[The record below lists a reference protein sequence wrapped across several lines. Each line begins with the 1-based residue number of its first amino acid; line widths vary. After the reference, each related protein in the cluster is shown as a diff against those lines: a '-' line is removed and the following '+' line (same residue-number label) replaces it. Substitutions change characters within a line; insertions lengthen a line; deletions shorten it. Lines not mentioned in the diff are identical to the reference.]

1 MKKLLAILLALTLAL
16 GMLPGALA
24 EAEAVKIVYAFNG
37 NGMQTDTALVQEA
50 LNEWLKSHE
59 GYEHISIEL
68 QPYANKELASAI
80 TLAQA
85 SGEQID
91 ICNSYGVS
99 LGDYVADGYAIPL
112 DDLLANTDIPAELPE
127 WLLDLGKYN
136 GVTYFVPNYQ
146 NPANV
151 RTLQIPVEYAQ
162 YYEGGVEALQAVW
175 LNPESTTKDK
185 MATLEEF
192 VLAVR
197 EGTGKETKWAQAPIY
212 PGEFYPFDQ
221 LNGTNIIVLADSA
234 EAICTWQQDW
244 FKDVLE
250 VMGEWYSKGIVHPD
264 CATYTATDY
273 MNENFLNDE
282 SFVYAFGNG
291 MANTAEEATKI
302 NIITSNG
309 IEQYQIPIWNEYF
322 TTYSWGAGGN
332 WITATC
338 EHPEEAMMIIDLL
351 NTEKGAEFYNL
362 LVYGIEGKQYTKN
375 EDGTITTLEYDGSQG
390 GASCSYMTPGWMV
403 GNTMNQYQNQGFISS
418 YGDRYVELCSSIGT
432 SETTKHSLVAGI
444 LFDTTSVADEIA
456 QINAVVTEYD
466 TTLRCGI
473 AGEEWETYYNE
484 FLEKLEAAGVQAVLD
499 CYNEQIQANLE

>member
-112 DDLLANTDIPAELPE
+112 DDLLTNTDIPAELPE

-197 EGTGKETKWAQAPIY
+197 EGTGKETKWAQAPFIRR
-212 PGEFYPFDQ
+212 
-221 LNGTNIIVLADSA
+221 NSINSTN
-234 EAICTWQQDW
+234 
-244 FKDVLE
+244 
-250 VMGEWYSKGIVHPD
+250 
-264 CATYTATDY
+264 
-273 MNENFLNDE
+273 
-282 SFVYAFGNG
+282 
-291 MANTAEEATKI
+291 
-302 NIITSNG
+302 
-309 IEQYQIPIWNEYF
+309 
-322 TTYSWGAGGN
+322 
-332 WITATC
+332 
-338 EHPEEAMMIIDLL
+338 
-351 NTEKGAEFYNL
+351 
-362 LVYGIEGKQYTKN
+362 
-375 EDGTITTLEYDGSQG
+375 
-390 GASCSYMTPGWMV
+390 
-403 GNTMNQYQNQGFISS
+403 
-418 YGDRYVELCSSIGT
+418 
-432 SETTKHSLVAGI
+432 
-444 LFDTTSVADEIA
+444 
-456 QINAVVTEYD
+456 
-466 TTLRCGI
+466 
-473 AGEEWETYYNE
+473 
-484 FLEKLEAAGVQAVLD
+484 
-499 CYNEQIQANLE
+499 